1 MWHAQIREDL
11 QGPYSAMLEQAR
23 RVGKVAADCKLA
35 LDVED
40 YVATFRPDL
49 MEGVSAWFRGA
60 TFAEVLKSTEI
71 FEVGGLLVPLGS
83 PEALLHAWCAP

>member
-1 MWHAQIREDL
+1 
-11 QGPYSAMLEQAR
+11 MLEQAQ
-23 RVGKVAADCKLA
+23 RVGKAAADCKLA

-49 MEGVSAWFRGA
+49 MEGVSAWFKGA

-71 FEVGGLLVPLGS
+71 FEVGCRSCLLLWIQLGFRHVW
-83 PEALLHAWCAP
+83 HASGCVSCSCRGQPGHPS